1 MVTSL
6 PEFGAPSVTS
16 VNFSLE
22 AFTLLLQRLGSPPT
36 QPNGAIPV
44 TPPTLSLNP
53 PPFHSSASSVIPI
66 GESLYDLFPLVE
78 TGTILEITKH
88 TFKPLDLFKLDPT
101 LHDKNMDLK
110 TTLDLENGSITAK
123 AKSGSLRDYPQFT
136 SLLEPLM
143 VYFNILSAYAAS
155 SGNVDATYAIAQG
168 TCLYVQHLSTL
179 NCSYTW
185 HAVLQYHKAF
195 FLLRCREMA
204 RGDYSGWT
212 RSDGQL
218 MNTHLYHQ
226 ICSSSSGSVRT
237 STRPAPAS
245 KQLPISQQTCYS
257 FNKGSC
263 PSSPCPSGWIHKCQK
278 CDDPNHGA
286 HACTKST

>member
-1 MVTSL
+1 M
-6 PEFGAPSVTS
+6 
-16 VNFSLE
+16 E
-22 AFTLLLQRLGSPPT
+22 AFALLLQRLGSPAT
-36 QPNGAIPV
+36 QATGTIPI
-44 TPPTLSLNP
+44 TSLTQSLSP
-53 PPFHSSASSVIPI
+53 PPFHSSASSVIPT

-78 TGTILEITKH
+78 TGVILEITKH

-101 LHDKNMDLK
+101 LHDKNMDSK
-110 TTLDLENGSITAK
+110 TTAR
-123 AKSGSLRDYPQFT
+123 SGSLRDYPQFP

-155 SGNVDATYAIAQG
+155 SGNVNATYAIAQG
-168 TCLYVQHLSTL
+168 TCIYVQHLSTL
-179 NCSYTW
+179 NRSYNW

-195 FLLRCREMA
+195 FLVRCREML
-204 RGDYSGWT
+204 RGDYTGWT

-226 ICSSSSGSVRT
+226 LRSSSSPSSSART
-237 STRPAPAS
+237 TSQPAPP
-245 KQLPISQQTCYS
+245 KQLPITQQTCFS

-263 PSSPCPSGWIHKCQK
+263 SVSPCPSGRIHKCQK

-286 HACTKST
+286 HACGKST